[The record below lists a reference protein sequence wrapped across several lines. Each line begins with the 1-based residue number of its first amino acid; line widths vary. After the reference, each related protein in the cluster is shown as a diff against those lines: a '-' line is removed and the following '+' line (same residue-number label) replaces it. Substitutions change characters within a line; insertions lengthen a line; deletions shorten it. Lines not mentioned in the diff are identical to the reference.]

1 MVKKSI
7 SRKVKRRTAARKAAR
22 QPREWGVGGPPRRRI
37 TPVLAGGGRA
47 KIENSSGSPPLSITM
62 HFQPPRLQLCVLDNQ

>member
-22 QPREWGVGGPPRRRI
+22 QPREWGWVDPPAAASRPSWR
-37 TPVLAGGGRA
+37 GEGA
-47 KIENSSGSPPLSITM
+47 KIENSSGSPPSVDHDALPASAPSTM
-62 HFQPPRLQLCVLDNQ
+62 CIR

>member
-22 QPREWGVGGPPRRRI
+22 QPRGRRFPLYYLGIRAR
-37 TPVLAGGGRA
+37 LALR
-47 KIENSSGSPPLSITM
+47 KYFLY
-62 HFQPPRLQLCVLDNQ
+62 QLER

>member
-22 QPREWGVGGPPRRRI
+22 QPREWGWVDPPAAASRPSWR
-37 TPVLAGGGRA
+37 GEGA